1 MNTRGRNRG
10 RWLLCGTAVRIAGVA
25 ALAVI
30 SVMILSSHQ
39 VGRSEEHPDLEGKE
53 SIDFEMARPQSAVPL
68 ASSALRSAVDLL
80 ERGIRPGAG
89 LDVVDGRLRVEVFHD
104 LDSPGIR
111 AAVGDVGGNVEGEIK
126 GLAQALVPFNQ
137 LVALSRHDGVRFI
150 RPALAANIPLVGPQR
165 AAASVQSSP
174 SVEGEEIEKT
184 NADDWH
190 DAGYLGTGVRVGI
203 VDYFGQTLWNSAQA
217 AGEVPTAAGT
227 FCQVDGSGCDIWSVA
242 PGVKHGVGV
251 AEIVHEMAPQA
262 QLYLATV
269 NTVTDLQAAVDYF
282 DAQGVDVISRS
293 LTSYYDG
300 PGNGTGSMATVIN
313 NAVADGIAWF
323 NSAGNSAS
331 NGAFYGQYWR
341 HGWAD
346 ADSDGWLDFAPGDE
360 PDEAMG
366 FYCGFA
372 NGLRW
377 SDFGAAN
384 PTDYDVYVWDDPDLT
399 ILVGSSTDDQTSG
412 APPLELNIPC
422 TTGVDYL
429 TINLWNSGNGT
440 SGDVLEFMTNQGA
453 LEYWQNPHSASGPAS
468 DTASAGGLSV
478 GAVDPAL
485 GTAIAPYSSQGP
497 TNDGLYGGTDRIK
510 PDVSAASC
518 VASYTYAPSCF
529 NGTSAAAPAAAGAAA
544 LLIDAG
550 LGATPARVKTYLLS
564 NGMVDRGAAGPD
576 NVFGAGE
583 LTLPPPP
590 RGVGGTQGLPDVVA
604 SPPETSSSSSVPYA
618 AIAGAAAGVVV
629 LGAGGWYARRRW
641 LS

>member
-1 MNTRGRNRG
+1 MNTHGRHHGRQLLRGM
-10 RWLLCGTAVRIAGVA
+10 TVRIAGVA

-30 SVMILSSHQ
+30 SVMILSSHE
-39 VGRSEEHPDLEGKE
+39 VSRSEEHPDLEGKE
-53 SIDFEMARPQSAVPL
+53 SIDFKMARPQSAVPL
-68 ASSALRSAVDLL
+68 ASGALRSAVDLL

-111 AAVGDVGGNVEGEIK
+111 AAVGDVGGTVEGEIE
-126 GLAQALVPFNQ
+126 GLVQALVPYQ
-137 LVALSRHDGVRFI
+137 SLVALSSHDGVKFI
-150 RPALAANIPLVGPQR
+150 RPALAANIPLVGPPR
-165 AAASVQSSP
+165 AAAAVQSSS
-174 SVEGEEIEKT
+174 SVEGEEVQKT
-184 NADDWH
+184 NADDWQ
-190 DAGYLGTGVRVGI
+190 DAGYLGTNVKVGI
-203 VDYFGQTLWNSAQA
+203 VDFFGQTLWNSALA
-217 AGEVPTAAGT
+217 AEEVPAAAGT
-227 FCQVDGSGCDIWSVA
+227 FCQVNGSGCDIWSVA
-242 PGVKHGVGV
+242 PGLKHGVGV
-251 AEIVHEMAPQA
+251 AEIVHEMAPEA

-300 PGNGTGSMATVIN
+300 PGNGTGAMATVIN

-331 NGAFYGQYWR
+331 DGTFYGQYWR

-360 PDEAMG
+360 AMG

-377 SDFGAAN
+377 SDFGAAD
-384 PTDYDVYVWDDPDLT
+384 PTDYDVYVWDDPGLT
-399 ILVGSSTDDQTSG
+399 TLVGASTDDQTLG

-429 TINLWNSGNGT
+429 TINLWNPGNGT

-510 PDVSAASC
+510 PDLSAASC

-544 LLIDAG
+544 LIIDAG
-550 LGATPARVKTYLLS
+550 LGSTPARVKTYLLS
-564 NGMVDRGAAGPD
+564 NATVDRGAAGPD

-583 LTLPPPP
+583 LTLPSPPS
-590 RGVGGTQGLPDVVA
+590 GVGGTQALPDVVA

-618 AIAGAAAGVVV
+618 AIAGAAVGGA
-629 LGAGGWYARRRW
+629 LLLAAGGWYARRRW
-641 LS
+641 GAG